1 MKKIFILSL
10 LIFSFSSCDQATMQK
25 VLDAAAAATA
35 GSELTQGEIAN
46 GLKEALG
53 KGVES
58 GVQYLSKT
66 DGFYKTSYKI
76 LLPEDAQK
84 VVEKLKIV
92 PGFNKVEEVILEKI
106 NRSAEDAVKK
116 ASPIFVNAITSMTIN
131 DALGILMG
139 DKNSATLYL
148 DQKTHN
154 PLFGE
159 FQPVIVNSLN
169 KYNALDYWTDA
180 VTAYNKLPFV
190 KKVNPKLEDFITE
203 KALVSLFD
211 RIEKE
216 ELNIR
221 ENVGSRTTDLLRR
234 VFAKQD

>member
-1 MKKIFILSL
+1 MKRILIITL
-10 LIFSFSSCDQATMQK
+10 LLFSFSSCDQATLQK
-25 VLDAAAAATA
+25 VLDAAASGA
-35 GSELTQGEIAN
+35 GTELTQAEIAN
-46 GLKEALG
+46 GLKEALA
-53 KGVES
+53 KGVDS

-76 LLPEDAQK
+76 LLPEEAQK
-84 VVEKLKIV
+84 VVDKLKIV
-92 PGFNKVEEVILEKI
+92 PGFDRVEEIVIEKI

-116 ASPIFVNAITSMTIN
+116 ASPIFVTAVKGMTIN
-131 DALGILMG
+131 DAMGILMG

-154 PLFGE
+154 PLVGE

-169 KYNALDYWTDA
+169 KFNALDYWTDA
-180 VTAYNKLPFV
+180 VNAYNKIPFV
-190 KKVNPKLEDFITE
+190 QKVNPKLEEYITE
-203 KALVSLFD
+203 KAVVSLFD

-221 ENVGSRTTDLLRR
+221 NNLGARTSDLLKR

>member
-1 MKKIFILSL
+1 MKKYFLIPLMVLILTSCDEATMKKI
-10 LIFSFSSCDQATMQK
+10 
-25 VLDAAAAATA
+25 LDATT
-35 GSELTQGEIAN
+35 STELTQTEIAN

-76 LLPEDAQK
+76 LLPDEAQK
-84 VVEKLKIV
+84 VVEKLRLI
-92 PGFNKVEEVILEKI
+92 PGFNNVEEVILEKI
-106 NRSAEDAVKK
+106 NRSAEDAVQK
-116 ASPIFVNAITSMTIN
+116 ASPIFVNAIKTMTIN

-139 DKNSATLYL
+139 EKNSATLYL

-154 PLFGE
+154 PLFNE
-159 FQPVIVNSLN
+159 FQPVIVESLN
-169 KYNALDYWTDA
+169 KFNALDYWSDA
-180 VTAYNKLPFV
+180 VNAYNKIPFV
-190 KKVNPKLEDFITE
+190 TKLNPKLEDYITE

-216 ELNIR
+216 ELSIR
-221 ENVGSRTTDLLRR
+221 SNLASRTTDLLRR
-234 VFAKQD
+234 VFAKQDKV

>member
-1 MKKIFILSL
+1 MKKIWILSL
-10 LIFSFSSCDQATMQK
+10 MMIGLTSCDQATMQK
-25 VLDAAAAATA
+25 ILDAAASGA
-35 GSELTQGEIAN
+35 GAELTQAEIAN

-66 DGFYKTSYKI
+66 DGFYKTPYKI
-76 LLPEDAQK
+76 LLPEEAQK
-84 VVEKLKIV
+84 VVDKLKIV
-92 PGFNKVEEVILEKI
+92 PGFDKVEEVVIEKI

-139 DKNSATLYL
+139 EKNAATTYL
-148 DQKTHN
+148 DQKTHS
-154 PLFGE
+154 PLAGE

-169 KYNALDYWTDA
+169 KFNALDYWTDA
-180 VTAYNKLPFV
+180 VTAYNKIPFV
-190 KKVNPKLEDFITE
+190 QKVNPKLEEYITE

-221 ENVGSRTTDLLRR
+221 QNVGSRTTDLLRR

>member
-1 MKKIFILSL
+1 MDKLS
-10 LIFSFSSCDQATMQK
+10 
-25 VLDAAAAATA
+25 
-35 GSELTQGEIAN
+35 
-46 GLKEALG
+46 
-53 KGVES
+53 
-58 GVQYLSKT
+58 
-66 DGFYKTSYKI
+66 
-76 LLPEDAQK
+76 
-84 VVEKLKIV
+84 IV

-116 ASPIFVNAITSMTIN
+116 ASPIFVNAITSMSIN

-139 DKNSATLYL
+139 EKNAATKYL

-154 PLFGE
+154 PLFNE
-159 FQPVIVNSLN
+159 FKPVIVNSLN

-180 VTAYNKLPFV
+180 VNAYNKIPFV
-190 KKVNPKLEDFITE
+190 TKVNPKLEDFITD

-216 ELNIR
+216 EVNIR
-221 ENVGSRTTDLLRR
+221 KNAASRTSDLLKK